1 MFNWQCFLKQT
12 LNYVPGLGSKMNVKQ
27 PAFIGKDSQG
37 EKIVRVDMVG
47 VGGARLKENRS
58 DSGLAVARVKARNHI
73 GRDGLKILGILA
85 CREHIFWMERANGPL
100 LTGSHHYGMLPAS
113 QNIDFLAFHCL

>member
-1 MFNWQCFLKQT
+1 MFLKTNTELCARPWEQDECKAAPIHRQRFSRRK
-12 LNYVPGLGSKMNVKQ
+12 N
-27 PAFIGKDSQG
+27 
-37 EKIVRVDMVG
+37 RVDMVG

-85 CREHIFWMERANGPL
+85 CRERIFWMERANGPL
-100 LTGSHHYGMLPAS
+100 LTGSHHHGTLPAS